1 MFWIKNKVDKA
12 RLIQINLESFAERG
26 AQIDEILAYLAHNLQ
41 HDISV
46 GGNQGLT
53 KYLSGI

>member
-1 MFWIKNKVDKA
+1 MFWIKNKNDNA

-41 HDISV
+41 HDISMS
-46 GGNQGLT
+46 NNPGLSR
-53 KYLSGI
+53 YLSGD